1 MSDITVIV
9 TEVINPAGVE
19 YLKDRGVKVIQLPP
33 GSTEETLAG
42 MIADADGLITRGSIN
57 ITREMMESSPR
68 LKVVGVH
75 GIGCDHV
82 DLIAAKELGKGVC
95 NTPDAVT
102 VTVAEMAMASTLA
115 LLRNVV
121 SADKAVRAGEWKRKY
136 RDLIGVELAG
146 MKVGII
152 GMGRIGKAT
161 AVRMQAFGAEISY
174 WSRTRK
180 PGLEEELGFRWMEL
194 DDLVRES
201 ELISLHIPATPE
213 TRKIIDTRRIESMRD
228 GVYIVNTARGKI
240 IDEEAMISGLKSGK
254 IKAAALDVFENE
266 PLSINSPLCTMD
278 NVILTPHLSA
288 SNEEG
293 MIRMAVQVAEGILK
307 TINGEMPDNP
317 VV

>member
-9 TEVINPAGVE
+9 TEVINQAGVA
-19 YLKDRGVKVIQLPP
+19 YLNERGVNVIELPP

-42 MIADADGLITRGSIN
+42 MIPKADGLITRGSIN
-57 ITREMMESSPR
+57 ITRELMESSPR

-82 DLIAAKELGKGVC
+82 DLVAAKELGKVVC

-102 VTVAEMAMASTLA
+102 VTVAEMAMATTLA

-136 RDLIGVELAG
+136 SDLIGVELAG

-161 AVRMQAFGAEISY
+161 AVRMQAFGARISY

-180 PGLEEELGFRWMEL
+180 PDLEKENGFKWMEL
-194 DDLVRES
+194 DDLVRKS

-213 TRKIIDTRRIESMRD
+213 TMKIISASRIESMRD
-228 GVYIVNTARGKI
+228 GVYIVNTARGKV
-240 IDEEAMISGLKSGK
+240 IDEEALIKALQSGK

-266 PLSINSPLCTMD
+266 PLSTDSPLCSMD

-288 SNEEG
+288 SNVAG
-293 MIRMAVQVAEGILK
+293 MIRMAVQVADRVLK
-307 TINGEMPDNP
+307 TINGETPDNP

>member
-1 MSDITVIV
+1 MSDIAVIV

-19 YLKDRGVKVIQLPP
+19 YLKDRGVNVIELPP
-33 GSTEETLAG
+33 GSTEEALAG
-42 MIADADGLITRGSIN
+42 LIPDADGLITRGSIK

-82 DLIAAKELGKGVC
+82 DLVAARELGKGVC

-102 VTVAEMAMASTLA
+102 VTVAEMAMATTLA

-136 RDLIGVELAG
+136 SDLIGVELAG
-146 MKVGII
+146 MRVGII

-180 PGLEEELGFRWMEL
+180 PELEEELGFRWMDL

-201 ELISLHIPATPE
+201 ELISLHIPATLE
-213 TRKIIDTRRIESMRD
+213 TRKIIDARRIESMRD

-240 IDEEAMISGLKSGK
+240 IDEDAMIRALRSGK

-266 PLSINSPLCTMD
+266 PLSTDSPLCSMD

-288 SNEEG
+288 SNIAG
-293 MIRMAVQVAEGILK
+293 MRRMAVQVAKGVLK

-317 VV
+317 VE

>member
-1 MSDITVIV
+1 MSDIAVIV

-19 YLKDRGVKVIQLPP
+19 YLKDRGVNVIELPP
-33 GSTEETLAG
+33 GSTEEALAG
-42 MIADADGLITRGSIN
+42 LIPDADGLITRGSIK

-82 DLIAAKELGKGVC
+82 DLVAARELGKGVC

-102 VTVAEMAMASTLA
+102 VTVAEMAMATTLA

-136 RDLIGVELAG
+136 SDLIGVELAG
-146 MKVGII
+146 MRVGIF

-180 PGLEEELGFRWMEL
+180 PELEEELGFRWMDL

-201 ELISLHIPATPE
+201 ELISLHIPATLE
-213 TRKIIDTRRIESMRD
+213 TRKIIDARRIESMRD

-240 IDEEAMISGLKSGK
+240 IDEDAMIRALRSGK

-266 PLSINSPLCTMD
+266 PLSTDSPLCSMD

-288 SNEEG
+288 SNIAG
-293 MIRMAVQVAEGILK
+293 MRRMAVQVAKGVLK

-317 VV
+317 VE